1 MAGSFLIRVIDDATL
16 AAVIRRH
23 TPGLAFNF
31 ALRHG
36 ARRSRRSS
44 SRVYLPASPFAV
56 TAKIA
61 EIGPFAKMAGWRFI
75 RLSCR
80 AMREGDKRIES
91 IQGEAPQFTDEQ
103 LPDEQRNRMPN
114 IGALLKQEIGRLS
127 RREIRGQVQATKKA
141 SAQYRRHIAGLRRQ
155 VAALERQVALLQR
168 RVANGSA
175 ASSTES
181 APRKVRFVAK
191 GLKAQRA
198 RLGLSAAE
206 YAKLVGVS
214 PQSIYNWEQGHTSP
228 RAEQLAVVAKL
239 RGIGKR
245 EAHAHLEEL
254 GAKRASRGA
263 KRGAKH

>member
-1 MAGSFLIRVIDDATL
+1 
-16 AAVIRRH
+16 
-23 TPGLAFNF
+23 
-31 ALRHG
+31 
-36 ARRSRRSS
+36 
-44 SRVYLPASPFAV
+44 
-56 TAKIA
+56 
-61 EIGPFAKMAGWRFI
+61 
-75 RLSCR
+75 
-80 AMREGDKRIES
+80 
-91 IQGEAPQFTDEQ
+91 
-103 LPDEQRNRMPN
+103 MPN

-168 RVANGSA
+168 RVANGSSTGSAEPA
-175 ASSTES
+175 A
-181 APRKVRFVAK
+181 RKIRFVAK

-228 RAEQLAVVAKL
+228 RAEQLAIVAKL

-245 EAHAHLEEL
+245 EAQTHLAEL
-254 GAKRASRGA
+254 TARRGSPAGKRGVRRKRATSPARD
-263 KRGAKH
+263 